1 MMMYKSLVSTG
12 QKALA
17 TGPLV
22 DAIRRVGCFG
32 VCLAPLDLRQV
43 GTAVGCSFV
52 FYTRRCVV
60 SVCII
65 YLAIYSYV

>member
-22 DAIRRVGCFG
+22 DSIRRVGCFG

-43 GTAVGCSFV
+43 YN
-52 FYTRRCVV
+52 YTVPAYSILRCP
-60 SVCII
+60 
-65 YLAIYSYV
+65 